1 MPLALFA
8 LMLCVFSVGTAESV
22 IAGILP
28 QIAGDLGVSVPAV
41 GLLVSGYAL
50 TVVLGGPLVT
60 LLTGRTPRKALVLGL
75 IGVFVLGNLIAA
87 VADDY
92 AMLLTGRVVSALAH
106 CTMFA
111 VCIVIAN
118 GLVGAGRQGSAVAK
132 VALGLNLATV
142 VGVPIGTVLGQEF
155 GWRSTFWAVLLMSVV
170 SALLVLV
177 FVPAVP
183 GPSSAGA
190 VGELAV
196 LRDRR
201 VRSAIMMT
209 VFASAGAFAAYTFIA
224 PLLTEVGGFWPVAL
238 TVLLFVFGGGSIV
251 GNLVGGRLVDRAV
264 LPALVS
270 TVAALTLSL
279 LFLAAVTPVRPLA
292 VLAVLLFGASYFSI
306 IPALQAR
313 IMTAAGARAPTLA
326 LAVNISA
333 FNIGIGGGAWLGG
346 RVIDAGLGY
355 RAVVLVGAATVVVS
369 VLIAVRELSAARSR
383 DTPSP
388 AREHE
393 FA

>member
-1 MPLALFA
+1 MPLPLFA

-50 TVVLGGPLVT
+50 TVVVGGPLVT
-60 LLTGRTPRKALVLGL
+60 LLTGRIPRKSLVLGL
-75 IGVFVLGNLIAA
+75 IAVFVAGNLIAA

-92 AMLLTGRVVSALAH
+92 AVLLAGRVVSALAH

-118 GLVGAGRQGSAVAK
+118 GLVGAGRQGSAVAR

-170 SALLVLV
+170 SALLVFG

-201 VRSAIMMT
+201 VWSAVTMT

-224 PLLTEVGGFWPVAL
+224 PLLTEVGGFGPVAL
-238 TVLLFVFGGGSIV
+238 TTLLFVFGGGSIV

-279 LFLAAVTPVRPLA
+279 LFLAVVAPVRPLA
-292 VLAVLLFGASYFSI
+292 AVAVLLFGASYFSI

-355 RAVVLVGAATVVVS
+355 RAVVLVGAAAVVVS
-369 VLIAVRELSAARSR
+369 VLVAIRELIVARAR
-383 DTPSP
+383 DTSTVS
-388 AREHE
+388 REHQLV
-393 FA
+393 